1 MLLQKLEL
9 QLRGIRAAGGGDWAK
24 FESAGVI
31 DRRFNG
37 EFRYWMTVSR
47 ATADSASKLQA
58 ENGPDRRA
66 EGKVKDLQ
74 ERRRMIEAEL
84 TKPR

>member
-1 MLLQKLEL
+1 MIKSNKENHCARNASSKLEL

-31 DRRFNG
+31 DRHFNG

-47 ATADSASKLQA
+47 ATADSASTTTGR
-58 ENGPDRRA
+58 EW
-66 EGKVKDLQ
+66 
-74 ERRRMIEAEL
+74 
-84 TKPR
+84 PRPT